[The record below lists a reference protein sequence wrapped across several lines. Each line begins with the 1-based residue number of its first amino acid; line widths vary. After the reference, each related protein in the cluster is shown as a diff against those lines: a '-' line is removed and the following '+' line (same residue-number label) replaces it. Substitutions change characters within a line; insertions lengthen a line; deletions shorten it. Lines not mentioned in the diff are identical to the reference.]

1 MTDRIPVLVSR
12 QPPHYPSPGHLIR
25 AQTTPMHGGNN
36 DLLFADNGLKRTTSP
51 APHGPLHYPA
61 HSGGSSYSTPMSIT
75 PSSTP
80 PLVVNGVPLTSGTVL
95 NKQPPRSTP
104 ASLTPTTSSTTS
116 TVSLYQ
122 TSIALRDRLQGVQ
135 GFQHFL
141 ELTEKPNST
150 DSAAP

>member
-51 APHGPLHYPA
+51 APHGPLHYPT

-95 NKQPPRSTP
+95 NKSLPQPQSQPPRSTP
-104 ASLTPTTSSTTS
+104 SIAPSTTSSS
-116 TVSLYQ
+116 S
-122 TSIALRDRLQGVQ
+122 
-135 GFQHFL
+135 
-141 ELTEKPNST
+141 NST
-150 DSAAP
+150 